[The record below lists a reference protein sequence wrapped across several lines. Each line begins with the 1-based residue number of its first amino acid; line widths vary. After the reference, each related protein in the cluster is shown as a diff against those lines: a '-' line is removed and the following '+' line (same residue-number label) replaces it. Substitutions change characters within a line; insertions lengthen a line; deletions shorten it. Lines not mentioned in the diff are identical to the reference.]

1 MDRGDEGLALKGFFS
16 QHPRAC
22 RWLSP
27 FLLACSVYFLLWT
40 PELRPSWAAALL
52 KGLPVLCLVL
62 LLGAV
67 PALRGHARLLQG
79 TLLCSAVGDT
89 CLVWPETF
97 LHGVAAFAAAHHLY
111 LRAFGLSPLWLGLLL
126 LALLAA
132 ATYLSVLLPH
142 LQPAMARPMAAYALL
157 LAAVL
162 WRGLARGGSA
172 SLGALLFAVSDAVLA
187 WDAFVQPLPHSHLV
201 TMATYYAVQALI
213 TLSVLRSP
221 EAQGRAGSTEG
232 RTKSPSCRDLT

>member
-1 MDRGDEGLALKGFFS
+1 

-97 LHGVAAFAAAHHLY
+97 LHGWLAPGHP
-111 LRAFGLSPLWLGLLL
+111 SLGLGRP
-126 LALLAA
+126 LAA

-221 EAQGRAGSTEG
+221 
-232 RTKSPSCRDLT
+232 